1 MLTEI
6 THTELTD
13 NSEAKRL
20 TLRRVRIEEA
30 TSDID
35 CPSGIIV
42 TD

>member
-1 MLTEI
+1 MLSE
-6 THTELTD
+6 TELTD

-30 TSDID
+30 KSDID